1 MKTEKV
7 YIQHLMEKFM
17 DNATSVDEERVLKE
31 YFSTHDDIPEDW
43 NAYAILF
50 RGFSQKSSVANK
62 KRRLVYPWVATVA
75 ASVVCLFL
83 LYINENSHGEL
94 AVTEVVCDTLK
105 TQMPLQ
111 EIKED
116 NTKLLATSVDTKKPS
131 AVKKYPV
138 TLQQRLID
146 NPEVL
151 ASDETD
157 ELSDEQIMQEYIANN
172 FMRLDEKMLIEESGE
187 IITMCQSN
195 PSEHPEYLNGLGQ
208 MVNVEDYDF

>member
-62 KRRLVYPWVATVA
+62 KRRLVYPWVAAVA
-75 ASVVCLFL
+75 ASVVCVFL
-83 LYINENSHGEL
+83 LYVNDNSQDEL
-94 AVTEVVCDTLK
+94 AVTEVGCDTVK
-105 TQMPLQ
+105 TQMSPQ

-116 NTKLLATSVDTKKPS
+116 NTKLLATSVDIKKQS
-131 AVKKYPV
+131 AVKKQSV
-138 TLQQRLID
+138 TLRHQLAD
-146 NPEVL
+146 NLEVL
-151 ASDETD
+151 ASDEID
-157 ELSDEQIMQEYIANN
+157 ELSDEQIMQEYIAYN
-172 FMRLDEKMLIEESGE
+172 FMRLDERMLIEESGE
-187 IITMCQSN
+187 IITMCQNSQ
-195 PSEHPEYLNGLGQ
+195 SEHFEYLNGLGQ
-208 MVNVEDYDF
+208 MVNIEDYDF

>member
-43 NAYAILF
+43 SAYAILF
-50 RGFSQKSSVANK
+50 RGFSLKSSVAIK
-62 KRRLVYPWVATVA
+62 KRRSVYPWVAAVA
-75 ASVVCLFL
+75 ASVVCVLL
-83 LYINENSHGEL
+83 LYTNDNSHDEL
-94 AVTEVVCDTLK
+94 AVTEIEYDTVK

-111 EIKED
+111 EIKEG
-116 NTKLLATSVDTKKPS
+116 NAKLIPTLIDTKKQ
-131 AVKKYPV
+131 AAAKKQPV
-138 TLQQRLID
+138 TLQQQLTD
-146 NPEVL
+146 NLEVL
-151 ASDETD
+151 ASDEID

-195 PSEHPEYLNGLGQ
+195 PSEHLEYLNGLGQ

>member
-43 NAYAILF
+43 SAHAILF
-50 RGFSQKSSVANK
+50 RGFSLKSSVAIK
-62 KRRLVYPWVATVA
+62 KRRSVYPWVAAVA
-75 ASVVCLFL
+75 ASVVCVLL
-83 LYINENSHGEL
+83 LYTNDNSHDEL
-94 AVTEVVCDTLK
+94 AVTEIECDTVK

-111 EIKED
+111 EIKEG
-116 NTKLLATSVDTKKPS
+116 NAKLIPTLIDTKKQ
-131 AVKKYPV
+131 AAAKKQPV
-138 TLQQRLID
+138 TLQQQLTD
-146 NPEVL
+146 NLEVL
-151 ASDETD
+151 ASDEID

-195 PSEHPEYLNGLGQ
+195 LSEHPEYLNGLCQ

>member
-172 FMRLDEKMLIEESGE
+172 FTRLDEKMRIEESGE
-187 IITMCQSN
+187 IITMCQNNS
-195 PSEHPEYLNGLGQ
+195 SEHLEYLNGLGQ

>member
-62 KRRLVYPWVATVA
+62 KRRLVYPWVAAVA
-75 ASVVCLFL
+75 ASVVCVFL
-83 LYINENSHGEL
+83 LYVNDNSQDEL
-94 AVTEVVCDTLK
+94 AVTEVGCDTVK
-105 TQMPLQ
+105 TQMSPQ

-116 NTKLLATSVDTKKPS
+116 NTKLLATSVDIKKQS
-131 AVKKYPV
+131 AVKKQSV
-138 TLQQRLID
+138 TLRQQLAD
-146 NPEVL
+146 SLEVL
-151 ASDETD
+151 ASDEID

-172 FMRLDEKMLIEESGE
+172 FMRLDERMLIEESGE
-187 IITMCQSN
+187 IITMCQNSQ
-195 PSEHPEYLNGLGQ
+195 SEHFEYLNGLGQ
-208 MVNVEDYDF
+208 MVNIEDYDF

>member
-62 KRRLVYPWVATVA
+62 KRRSVYPWVATVA
-75 ASVVCLFL
+75 ASVVCVFL

-94 AVTEVVCDTLK
+94 AVTEVVCDTVK
-105 TQMPLQ
+105 TLMPLQ

-116 NTKLLATSVDTKKPS
+116 NTKLLATSVDTKKQS
-131 AVKKYPV
+131 AVKTHPV

-172 FMRLDEKMLIEESGE
+172 FTRLDEKMLIEESGE

>member
-43 NAYAILF
+43 SAYAILF

-94 AVTEVVCDTLK
+94 AVTEVVCDTVK
-105 TQMPLQ
+105 TLMPLQ

-116 NTKLLATSVDTKKPS
+116 NTKLLATSVDTKKQS
-131 AVKKYPV
+131 AVKKHPV

-172 FMRLDEKMLIEESGE
+172 FTRLDEKMLIEESGE
-187 IITMCQSN
+187 IITMCQNNS
-195 PSEHPEYLNGLGQ
+195 SEHLEYLNGLGQ